1 MPDFSGT
8 GGRRDWLPAV
18 IAVAMLVAVLAVG
31 GAWAVQTVMSAG
43 SASEVG
49 DEKVRMPVGGDGAP
63 TGDGQQV
70 GTPNNGDGDGDG
82 DGKGGSGKGERSDD
96 PAETL
101 VLTSAAASCTA
112 APGVDAAGEAVT
124 YEPAAAIDADAESAW
139 RCAGN
144 GSGVR
149 LDLALGQKA
158 TVSRVGLIPGYAKT
172 DPVDGADRY
181 AENRRISEV
190 TWSFDDGE
198 SVTQRFDT
206 DPDNRALQ
214 WTSVPD
220 AETREIEIT
229 IKASAEAARNTVAVS
244 TVQVQGTR

>member
-1 MPDFSGT
+1 MADFSAT
-8 GGRRDWLPAV
+8 GRRRDWLPAV
-18 IAVAMLVAVLAVG
+18 IAVVMLVAVLAVG
-31 GAWAVQTVMSAG
+31 GAWAVKTVMSAG
-43 SASEVG
+43 PESQAA
-49 DEKVRMPVGGDGAP
+49 DETVRMPVGGEGAP
-63 TGDGQQV
+63 TGDGEPV
-70 GTPNNGDGDGDG
+70 GNTKGDGGD
-82 DGKGGSGKGERSDD
+82 KSGSGKDDKSDD

-101 VLTSAAASCTA
+101 VLTSADASCTS

-139 RCAGN
+139 RCDGN

-149 LDLALGQKA
+149 LDLALGQRA
-158 TVSRVGLIPGYAKT
+158 TVSQVGLIPGYAKT
-172 DPVDGADRY
+172 DPVDGTDRY

-190 TWSFDDGE
+190 TWKFDDGE

-206 DPDNRALQ
+206 DPDNRSLQ

-220 AETREIEIT
+220 AETRAVEIT
-229 IKASAEAARNTVAVS
+229 IEASAEAARNTVAIS

>member
-1 MPDFSGT
+1 
-8 GGRRDWLPAV
+8 
-18 IAVAMLVAVLAVG
+18 
-31 GAWAVQTVMSAG
+31 
-43 SASEVG
+43 
-49 DEKVRMPVGGDGAP
+49 
-63 TGDGQQV
+63 
-70 GTPNNGDGDGDG
+70 NNGDG
-82 DGKGGSGKGERSDD
+82 DGKGGSGNDDKSD

-101 VLTSAAASCTA
+101 VLTSADASCTS

-139 RCAGN
+139 RCDGD

-149 LDLALGQKA
+149 LDVTLGQQA

-172 DPVDGADRY
+172 DPVDGTDRY

-190 TWSFDDGE
+190 TWNFDDGE

-206 DPDNRALQ
+206 DPDNRSLQ

-220 AETREIEIT
+220 AETRAVEIAIE
-229 IKASAEAARNTVAVS
+229 ASAEAARNTVAIS